1 MNRKNLA
8 SATVDYLDIG
18 NIYLESGDGLNMPE
32 APFYATAA
40 PPGVMPSMKNSEI
53 VLVTEKDVDMLKVT
67 RARYGTT
74 QQDIENG
81 WVLFNGIYV
90 QDIQQL
96 ESKIQEK
103 EPTANKSNDQ
113 ALGISNELFPTQ
125 GAVKQYVDNAIA
137 LMKESQYPVGSL
149 YFNAD
154 NDTNPA
160 ALLGFGTWSAYAQGR
175 VPVGKSNSGTFSTL
189 GGTMGAETHTLS
201 IAEMPTHV
209 HSKGHI
215 SFVAGPGPG
224 NPNPE
229 WAGVLH
235 NSGWGKGTPDYTG
248 STGDANYPNTG
259 PMGGGAAH
267 NNIQPSIVV
276 NIWRRTA

>member
-32 APFYATAA
+32 APFYATVT
-40 PPGVMPSMKNSEI
+40 PPGVMPSIKNSEI
-53 VLVTEKDVDMLKVT
+53 VLVTEKDVDMIKVT

-81 WVLFNGIYV
+81 WILFNGIYV

-96 ESKIQEK
+96 ESQIQEK
-103 EPTANKSNDQ
+103 ETSANKSSDQ
-113 ALGISNELFPTQ
+113 SLGISNELFPTQ

-160 ALLGFGTWSAYAQGR
+160 ALLGFGTWSPYAQGR
-175 VPVGKSNSGTFSTL
+175 VPVGKSSSGTFSTL
-189 GGTMGAETHTLS
+189 GATPGSETHTLT
-201 IAEMPTHV
+201 IGEMP
-209 HSKGHI
+209 S
-215 SFVAGPGPG
+215 
-224 NPNPE
+224 
-229 WAGVLH
+229 H
-235 NSGWGKGTPDYTG
+235 NHTSALVGWGAPGFATNLGSGSSNFHTDGVTNYTG
-248 STGDANYPNTG
+248 
-259 PMGGGAAH
+259 GGGAH